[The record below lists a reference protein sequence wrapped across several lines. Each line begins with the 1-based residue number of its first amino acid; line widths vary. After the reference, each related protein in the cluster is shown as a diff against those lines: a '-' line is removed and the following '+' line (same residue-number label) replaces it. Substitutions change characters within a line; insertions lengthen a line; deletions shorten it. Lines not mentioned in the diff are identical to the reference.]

1 MKFTSL
7 SFLFF
12 FLFVYIINWIL
23 QGRVRHLFLFIVSVL
38 FYAAWSIPFA
48 FHFLAIVVL
57 NHFANVQVQ
66 KNRQSLW
73 FYFILL
79 LNLSNLFVFKYF
91 YFFWDSLLYLTASP
105 IFLPEQIRTFLESQ
119 FGFDSIT
126 LPLAISFYS
135 FQMIAYTIDVRR
147 GDAKENPKF
156 LQFALFI
163 FFFPQ
168 LVAGP
173 IVRHGEFFSQLN
185 HWKAEKQQLFEGLYL
200 VFLGLLKKVV
210 VADNISTVIDP
221 IFYQPNVY
229 DGVSNASALV
239 SFAAR
244 AYCDFS
250 GYTDLARGLG
260 KLLGIDL
267 PENFKAPFLSVSM
280 SEAWTRWHMTLAS
293 WIRDYI
299 YIPLGGSRVS
309 EMRSYFNLLLTFS
322 IAGIWHGANVT
333 FLLWGFTHGVFLSIE
348 RKWQL
353 YQKSKGIDMSLP
365 LPKYRIVLGVLYSFS
380 IFSLTTAFFNGSS
393 VSNSFSLL
401 KNTFFGNSGIQVPK
415 LELLVYSIFLTFL
428 FNYLQLKETFP
439 RKEWSTTKSL
449 SFLFCFGLFCLIL
462 LGYLAPGGTEF
473 IYFQF

>member
-1 MKFTSL
+1 MIKGKS
-7 SFLFF
+7 
-12 FLFVYIINWIL
+12 
-23 QGRVRHLFLFIVSVL
+23 RHLFLFVVSVL

-48 FHFLAIVVL
+48 LHFLVIVVI
-57 NHFANVQVQ
+57 NHIANLQVQ
-66 KNRQSLW
+66 KNSKSIW
-73 FYFILL
+73 FYFILF
-79 LNLSNLFVFKYF
+79 LNLTNLFVFKYF

-105 IFLPEQIRTFLESQ
+105 LFEPEQIRHFLESQ

-135 FQMIAYTIDVRR
+135 FQMIAYSVDVKR
-147 GDAKENPKF
+147 GDAKENPDF
-156 LQFALFI
+156 LRFALFI

-173 IVRHGEFFSQLN
+173 IVRHGEFFFQLDN
-185 HWKAEKQQLFEGLYL
+185 WKASKHQLFEGTYL

-210 VADNISTVIDP
+210 VADNISQVIDP
-221 IFYQPNVY
+221 IFFNPNGY
-229 DGVSNASALV
+229 DGLSNGIALF

-267 PENFKAPFLSVSM
+267 PENFKAPFLSTSM
-280 SEAWTRWHMTLAS
+280 SQAWVRWHMTLAS
-293 WIRDYI
+293 WIRDYV

-309 EMRSYFNLLLTFS
+309 EARSYFNLLLTFS
-322 IAGIWHGANVT
+322 LAGIWHGANVT
-333 FLLWGFTHGVFLSIE
+333 FFLWGFTHGFFLCIE

-353 YQKSKGIDMSLP
+353 FLKGRGIDLNSPLP
-365 LPKYRIVLGVLYSFS
+365 LYRKILGVIYAFT
-380 IFSLTTAFFNGSS
+380 IFSLTTAFFNA
-393 VSNSFSLL
+393 SNVGISKSLL
-401 KNTFFGNSGIQVPK
+401 SNTFLGNAGIRVPK
-415 LELLVYSIFLTFL
+415 LELLIYSIAITYL
-428 FNYLQLKETFP
+428 FNYLQLKEAFP
-439 RKEWSTTKSL
+439 RKEWSTFKSIG
-449 SFLFCFGLFCLIL
+449 FLFGFGFLSLIL

>member
-7 SFLFF
+7 SFLIFF
-12 FLFVYIINWIL
+12 LVVYILNWSIKGKGRHVFLFV
-23 QGRVRHLFLFIVSVL
+23 VSVL

-48 FHFLAIVVL
+48 LHFLAIVVL
-57 NHFANVQVQ
+57 NHIGNQRVQLNG
-66 KNRQSLW
+66 KSPW
-73 FYFILL
+73 FYFVIF
-79 LNLSNLFVFKYF
+79 LNIANLFVFKYF

-105 IFLPEQIRTFLESQ
+105 IFEPENMRQFLDSQ

-135 FQMIAYTIDVRR
+135 FQMIAYAVDVRR
-147 GDAKENPKF
+147 GDAKENPNF
-156 LQFALFI
+156 LKFALFI

-173 IVRHGEFFSQLN
+173 IVRHGEFFYQLEN
-185 HWKAEKQQLFEGLYL
+185 WKANKQQLFEGLYL

-210 VADNISTVIDP
+210 VADNISIVIDP
-221 IFYQPNVY
+221 IFYNPNAY
-229 DGVSNASALV
+229 DGPSNTLALF

-250 GYTDLARGLG
+250 GYTDMARGLG
-260 KLLGIDL
+260 KLLGINL
-267 PENFKAPFLSVSM
+267 PENFKAPFLSTSM
-280 SEAWTRWHMTLAS
+280 SETWVRWHMTLAS

-309 EMRSYFNLLLTFS
+309 EIRSYFNLLLTFS
-322 IAGIWHGANVT
+322 LAGIWHGANVT
-333 FLLWGFTHGVFLSIE
+333 FLLWGFSHGLVLALE

-353 YQKSKGIDMSLP
+353 FQKARHIDLSVPLP
-365 LPKYRIVLGVLYSFS
+365 LYRKILGVLYSFS
-380 IFSLTTAFFNGSS
+380 IFSLTTAFFNGSN
-393 VSNSFSLL
+393 VGNSFSLL
-401 KNTFFGNSGIQVPK
+401 ANTFTGNTGIPVPK
-415 LELLVYSIFLTFL
+415 MEMLIYSILITYL
-428 FNYLQLKETFP
+428 FNYLQLKEIFP
-439 RKEWSTTKSL
+439 RKEWSTVRSL
-449 SFLFCFGLFCLIL
+449 GFLFVFGLFSLIL